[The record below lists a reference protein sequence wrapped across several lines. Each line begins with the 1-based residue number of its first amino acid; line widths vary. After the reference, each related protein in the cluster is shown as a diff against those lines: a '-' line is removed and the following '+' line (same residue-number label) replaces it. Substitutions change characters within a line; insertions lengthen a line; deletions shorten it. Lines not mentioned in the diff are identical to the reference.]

1 MALLK
6 PRDADK
12 VREIFAQRLEGEVTI
27 TCFTQGESV
36 LIIPGQECET
46 CRSTRELVEEVV
58 ALAPDKLHLQV
69 KDFIRDKELARQMGV
84 ERIPAVVLEGAAE
97 GKVRFYG
104 IPAGYE
110 FSTLIQSLIDVS
122 TGSPELEDATT
133 EALARITRD
142 LHIQVFVTPT

>member
-1 MALLK
+1 MALIK

-12 VREIFAQRLEGEVTI
+12 VRDVLAQRLQGDVKI

-46 CRSTRELVEEVV
+46 CKTTRELVEEVV
-58 ALAPDKLHLQV
+58 ALAPEKLHLEV
-69 KDFIRDKELARQMGV
+69 KDFVRDKGLAQQLGV
-84 ERIPAVVLEGAAE
+84 DRIPAVVLEGAAK
-97 GKVRFYG
+97 GKVRFFG

-110 FSTLIQSLIDVS
+110 FATLIESLVDVS
-122 TGSPELEDATT
+122 SGAPDLDDATP
-133 EALARITRD
+133 EALARLTQD

>member
-12 VREIFAQRLEGEVTI
+12 VREIFAQRLQGEVTI

-36 LIIPGQECET
+36 LVIPGQECET

-69 KDFIRDKELARQMGV
+69 KDFVRDKDLAQQMGV
-84 ERIPAVVLEGAAE
+84 ERIPAVVLEGAAK

-104 IPAGYE
+104 LPAGYE

-122 TGSPELEDATT
+122 SGAPDLADATV
-133 EALARITRD
+133 EALAGITQD
-142 LHIQVFVTPT
+142 VHIQVFVTPT